1 MYQPALGSGIGA
13 QDYGL
18 RASIKAAVAYDEL
31 CSQYVIQI
39 TFQPQAV
46 VLEGR
51 IPPAVARRARAVI
64 TEVAGSIA
72 VWDRTFWLE

>member
-1 MYQPALGSGIGA
+1 MFQASLGGGFGA
-13 QDYGL
+13 QEYGL

-46 VLEGR
+46 VIEGR
-51 IPPAVARRARAVI
+51 IPPIVARRVKAIIV
-64 TEVAGSIA
+64 EVGGAIA
-72 VWDRTFWLE
+72 VWDRTFWLD